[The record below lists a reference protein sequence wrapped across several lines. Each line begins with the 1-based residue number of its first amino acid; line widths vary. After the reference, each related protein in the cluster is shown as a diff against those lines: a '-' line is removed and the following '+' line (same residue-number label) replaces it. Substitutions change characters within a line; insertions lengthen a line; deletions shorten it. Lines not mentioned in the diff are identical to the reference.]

1 MSTLAIPPKRVRLY
15 RTLWDRW
22 IIILRIMFDLG
33 AGVHPVRWRAVA
45 DTLLID
51 KKTCQKYISG
61 LVRDGHLALAGE
73 GYMFTEAGMDILR
86 ENEEGE
92 NPPLVGKNPGENFSP
107 LKESVEVVND
117 SELKTLTPTTPT
129 KLGKNPGEKFSQP
142 VGDSFHNPDVEI
154 ALENVSL
161 LFDGAEITFKGLPY
175 YLHIEKVMGWIAY
188 CYDRQRDMGSPVG
201 VLYSKLVDGR
211 DPSPSMKYM
220 KNPYQ
225 FFTDEYMNAIGRFEK
240 TCVRCETTFT
250 DLAEFKTHQETCL
263 FTFQPELEKQ
273 EEIAA
278 EPDETVTADISTAW
292 GKVLAQLQKDMPKAS
307 FETWIGDTFA
317 KHCQGDELH
326 IATRNA
332 YARDWLA
339 DRMTAQTSKLLAG
352 AMERPMKVRFVVAT
366 ETLEA

>member
-1 MSTLAIPPKRVRLY
+1 MSTFAIPPKRVRLY

-117 SELKTLTPTTPT
+117 SESSLTTSTS
-129 KLGKNPGEKFSQP
+129 KLGKNLGGNFSP
-142 VGDSFHNPDVEI
+142 APEIFSPDVQA
-154 ALENVSL
+154 ALEQVPL
-161 LFDGAEITFKGLPY
+161 LFDGGEVTQKGLPV

-188 CYDRQRDMGSPVG
+188 VYDRRADIHTPCGL
-201 VLYSKLVDGR
+201 LYSKLKDPTS
-211 DPSPSMKYM
+211 PSPTIKYL
-220 KNPYQ
+220 KDPYQ
-225 FFTDEYMNAIGRFEK
+225 FLPEEYLSAIGHFEK
-240 TCVRCETTFT
+240 TCIRCETTFT
-250 DLAEFKTHQETCL
+250 DLAEFEKHQETCVYVHV
-263 FTFQPELEKQ
+263 PEIEP
-273 EEIAA
+273 EPTV
-278 EPDETVTADISTAW
+278 PDETVTTEVCNAW
-292 GKVLAQLQKDMPKAS
+292 NKVLDQLQQDMPKAS
-307 FETWIGDTFA
+307 FDTWVRDTMPL
-317 KHCQGDELH
+317 HYQGDELQVGS
-326 IATRNA
+326 RNA

-339 DRMTAQTSKLLAG
+339 DRMTAQTSTILAG
-352 AMERPMKVRFVVAT
+352 AMGRPMRVKFVVAV